1 MFIVFVIGLGRIK
14 NQQTVY
20 FTAQISG
27 NQFQYYIWYF
37 TYIINPYLGSLPFTQ
52 RYDEYYLFNSIV
64 FDK

>member
-27 NQFQYYIWYF
+27 NQFQYYISYF
-37 TYIINPYLGSLPFTQ
+37 TYIVDMYLGSLN
-52 RYDEYYLFNSIV
+52 RYTASS
-64 FDK
+64 

>member
-27 NQFQYYIWYF
+27 NQFQYYIWYP
-37 TYIINPYLGSLPFTQ
+37 TYIVNVYLGSVHSLSSI
-52 RYDEYYLFNSIV
+52 DE
-64 FDK
+64 

>member
-27 NQFQYYIWYF
+27 NQFQYYIWYL
-37 TYIINPYLGSLPFTQ
+37 TYIVDVYFGSFHSLSSIQPH
-52 RYDEYYLFNSIV
+52 DE
-64 FDK
+64 

>member
-37 TYIINPYLGSLPFTQ
+37 TYIVNVYLGSLPFT
-52 RYDEYYLFNSIV
+52 
-64 FDK
+64 